1 MSYREL
7 RNFCEIMRGLG
18 YSRLISMENFRKPNF
33 ELIADILFWLASR
46 FDPQADIPEDIQE
59 ERHRVEFIKQIS
71 ILFATKTRIKLNT
84 RKLYQA
90 DGHAV

>member
-33 ELIADILFWLASR
+33 ELIADILYWLATR
-46 FDPQADIPEDIQE
+46 FDP
-59 ERHRVEFIKQIS
+59 
-71 ILFATKTRIKLNT
+71 
-84 RKLYQA
+84 
-90 DGHAV
+90 